1 MVDPFFSVMNREGDE
16 VKDANWAIVV
26 INSSRARLGRP
37 DGPGRKS
44 APRGGGSRIARG
56 FAPGRAHAEYTV
68 RRRVL
73 GSGSR
78 NAHRGTR
85 GAARGHT
92 MHTAQGLYILH
103 CTYCTDVYSMCGH
116 PAREQRASR
125 AFHAACVRYVCTS
138 NLSRLRV
145 VCVHSTLYTVV
156 VRI

>member
-103 CTYCTDVYSMCGH
+103 CTYCT
-116 PAREQRASR
+116 
-125 AFHAACVRYVCTS
+125 
-138 NLSRLRV
+138 
-145 VCVHSTLYTVV
+145 VCVAIQHASSALHARSTRRVYGMYAPLTSLV
-156 VRI
+156 